1 MFPKELNNPEVPLY
15 PIRVVSELL
24 RVNEQTLRVYEKN
37 GLIHPFRKKRDR
49 YYSANDVVW
58 LKCLRR
64 FLKQDGINLRGIE
77 RLLRLVP
84 CYSISPCED
93 CGSCTA
99 HVKRSPLGTEEGAQE
114 IETQP
119 NDLCPHCHSQLVSLR
134 KKEKD
139 LCLNS

>member
-1 MFPKELNNPEVPLY
+1 MLPKELDNPEVPLY

-24 RVNEQTLRVYEKN
+24 NVNEQTLRVYEKN
-37 GLIHPFRKKRDR
+37 GLIRPFRRKRDR

-93 CGSCTA
+93 CPNCTA
-99 HVKRSPLGTEEGAQE
+99 HIKRSLLGTDENTQE
-114 IETQP
+114 SKTQP
-119 NDLCPHCHSQLVSLR
+119 NDLCPHCHSQLVSLQR
-134 KKEKD
+134 KEKD
-139 LCLNS
+139 LLLSS